1 MRTQWKTINAALNEH
16 AKHYTIVTKDIEIEK
31 LFEMTSLLVKEFDQ
45 LQEDVN
51 KKNDKINTDEGDLNP
66 GLSIDLLD
74 QKVGEITKTLMESY
88 GAASKTLNP
97 GNST

>member
-1 MRTQWKTINAALNEH
+1 M
-16 AKHYTIVTKDIEIEK
+16 AKDVEIEK
-31 LFEMTSLLVKEFDQ
+31 LFEMTSFLVKEFDQ
-45 LQEDVN
+45 LKEDVER
-51 KKNDKINTDEGDLNP
+51 KVEKIYTDESDLNP

-74 QKVGEITKTLMESY
+74 QKVGEISKTLMESY

>member
-1 MRTQWKTINAALNEH
+1 V
-16 AKHYTIVTKDIEIEK
+16 AKDVEIEK
-31 LFEMTSLLVKEFDQ
+31 LFEMTSFLVKEFDQ
-45 LQEDVN
+45 LKEDVER
-51 KKNDKINTDEGDLNP
+51 KVEKIYTDESDLNP

-74 QKVGEITKTLMESY
+74 QKVGEISKTLMESY

>member
-1 MRTQWKTINAALNEH
+1 M
-16 AKHYTIVTKDIEIEK
+16 AKDLEIEK
-31 LFEMTSLLVKEFDQ
+31 LFEMTSFLVKEFDQ
-45 LQEDVN
+45 LKEDVE
-51 KKNDKINTDEGDLNP
+51 KKVEKIYTDESDLNP

-74 QKVGEITKTLMESY
+74 QKVGEISKTLMESY

>member
-1 MRTQWKTINAALNEH
+1 M
-16 AKHYTIVTKDIEIEK
+16 AKDVEIEK
-31 LFEMTSLLVKEFDQ
+31 LFEMTSFLVKEFDQ
-45 LQEDVN
+45 LKEDVE
-51 KKNDKINTDEGDLNP
+51 KKVEKIYTDESDLNP

-74 QKVGEITKTLMESY
+74 QKVGEISKTLMESY

>member
-1 MRTQWKTINAALNEH
+1 MALNEH
-16 AKHYTIVTKDIEIEK
+16 AKHYTIVAKDVEIEK
-31 LFEMTSLLVKEFDQ
+31 LFEMTSFLVKEFDQ
-45 LQEDVN
+45 LKEDVER
-51 KKNDKINTDEGDLNP
+51 KVEKIYTDESDLNP

-74 QKVGEITKTLMESY
+74 QKVGEISKTLMESY